1 MDELAAQQ
9 ILETRDEVVRVLRRI
24 ADRLA
29 VLSAPEAREPLRRLT
44 ASVDALAR
52 EADGVL
58 GRVVPHDDGRSWRT
72 VVFVRRGADLEA

>member
-9 ILETRDEVVRVLRRI
+9 TLATRDEVVGVLRRI

-29 VLSAPEAREPLRRLT
+29 VLAAPEAREPLRRLT

-52 EADGVL
+52 KAAADV
-58 GRVVPHDDGRSWRT
+58 D
-72 VVFVRRGADLEA
+72 A